1 MQHLPFL
8 SVLCSTTT
16 TPHEATF
23 MLLSFE
29 FKEVQ
34 TLPEPAAVMK
44 EKGHVLWGRQKKVKD
59 LISRPI

>member
-1 MQHLPFL
+1 
-8 SVLCSTTT
+8 
-16 TPHEATF
+16 

-44 EKGHVLWGRQKKVKD
+44 EKGHVLWGRRKKVKD